1 MEDIVDLVKI
11 DVMSILKV
19 VLSTSYAP
27 DNTHVCM
34 LSDFSRVR
42 LCVTPWTIAHQ
53 APLPMEFSRQWY
65 WSGLP
70 CPPPGDLPNPE
81 NEMMFPAASALQ
93 ADSLPLSH
101 R

>member
-1 MEDIVDLVKI
+1 MEDIVGLVKI

-42 LCVTPWTIAHQ
+42 LCVTPWTIAH
-53 APLPMEFSRQWY
+53 
-65 WSGLP
+65 
-70 CPPPGDLPNPE
+70 
-81 NEMMFPAASALQ
+81 
-93 ADSLPLSH
+93 
-101 R
+101 